1 MKKISIIFLIVFKL
15 TDNVSCQTNL
25 NNINKRVSF
34 IVAIGGSY
42 ITEDIYQIP
51 AISKTNNVVII
62 EKAQSY
68 KTNLTF
74 GVCYTPFMRRV
85 ISFGDTITA
94 SRGLTLATFINP
106 INLSKTNNSQS
117 FYNMVDF
124 GFGMGYKTIGG
135 FSILG
140 TIEYFSIKQPKDWF
154 VNEYKTNDK
163 AYVID
168 GSTQQSIDLN
178 DNSIFK
184 DKSVFTL
191 GIKFC
196 YTFDIIKS
204 YKNINDN

>member
-1 MKKISIIFLIVFKL
+1 MKKISVIFLIILKLANNVF
-15 TDNVSCQTNL
+15 CQNNL

-34 IVAIGGSY
+34 IAAIGGSY

-51 AISKTNNVVII
+51 VISKTNNVVII
-62 EKAQSY
+62 EKAQNY

-74 GVCYTPFMRRV
+74 GICYTPFMRRV
-85 ISFGDTITA
+85 ISFGDTINA
-94 SRGLTLATFINP
+94 PRGLTFATFISP

-124 GFGMGYKTIGG
+124 GFGIGYKTIGG

-154 VNEYKTNDK
+154 VNEYKANDK
-163 AYVID
+163 VYAID
-168 GSTQQSIDLN
+168 GSTQQSIDIN
-178 DNSIFK
+178 DGSIFK
-184 DKSVFTL
+184 DKSIFTI

-204 YKNINDN
+204 YKSINDN